1 MTLSSVLSQ
10 GAISWVTHHSL
21 LSGPQIHAD
30 QSWSSPSRRGGYMDV
45 SRGHGMLWATRDPH
59 SELTLLL
66 GLLMCFRVEEAR
78 ML

>member
-1 MTLSSVLSQ
+1 
-10 GAISWVTHHSL
+10 
-21 LSGPQIHAD
+21 
-30 QSWSSPSRRGGYMDV
+30 MDV

-78 ML
+78 MLLNRLTCNSYYQS

>member
-1 MTLSSVLSQ
+1 
-10 GAISWVTHHSL
+10 
-21 LSGPQIHAD
+21 
-30 QSWSSPSRRGGYMDV
+30 MDV